1 MIRLI
6 IDMNLL
12 KAMEMRGI
20 SKNVNIEKML
30 NRDKP
35 IIIPVMMI
43 LVGLSIRPFNP
54 FIKESNSALKGF
66 L

>member
-1 MIRLI
+1 M
-6 IDMNLL
+6 DMNLL
-12 KAMEMRGI
+12 KAIEMTGT

-35 IIIPVMMI
+35 IISPVMII

-54 FIKESNSALKGF
+54 FLKESNSDLKGF

>member
-43 LVGLSIRPFNP
+43 FVGLSIRPFNP
-54 FIKESNSALKGF
+54 FIKVSNSAIKGF